1 MAMLSLVHEK
11 PVVEQS
17 SATADDARASVRPAS
32 MRSSF
37 ARVRRYLPRLDAG
50 LWLVYICGFLS
61 AVLWPPLV
69 ILGGMLTELLVT
81 AGHIKQAG
89 TGLGLLNRTFPGLE
103 SNQLLLVLLGGMLGL
118 GTLECLLLYALD
130 RSAKGA
136 SQRVT
141 TRLRRELRQQAYHLA
156 GSELFGARETSL
168 TELFMD
174 RMETLRQGLVAWW
187 SAVPRE
193 AIRVGLLVALA
204 LMLNVW
210 LTLAAVLLA
219 AIIWLIFGWLQDQWR
234 HQKRLLDD
242 RASLLRSQL
251 LEGLGQVRMVRGYM
265 LDDLPGQ
272 PFDET
277 LAQYHRAALAR
288 HRKEDSMAPLVQF
301 VMLCGAVLILLLLGM
316 NLFRIPPKLAVDEA
330 VILYAALFCSVPPL
344 VRLARLPKSLERAE
358 RAADEIF
365 QYLDRE
371 PGVGQLPE
379 ATPLDPLMEQI
390 ELVDVT
396 LLDGSGHKLLDE
408 VSLQIPARARVG
420 FVSLDSRTPLSLIY
434 LLPRFYDPYTGQV
447 AIDRKDVRY
456 STLASV
462 RLQTALVTRESL
474 LFTGTVAENISCGDE
489 QFTQL
494 QITEAAKRARAYD
507 FVQRLP
513 QGFSTVVGE
522 HGMRLTNSQQ
532 LRLGV
537 ARALLR
543 DPTLVI
549 LEEPPDEMDNPTAEL
564 LDQAIEEL
572 ADKRTLVVLPTRL
585 ITLRKLDRVYL
596 FHDGKLVDEG
606 SHNELLQRSDLY
618 RHLIYQRFNMFRD
631 GRAGRWGAD

>member
-1 MAMLSLVHEK
+1 MLSLAHDKSVAG
-11 PVVEQS
+11 P
-17 SATADDARASVRPAS
+17 SAAMNNSAPAVAQAAG

-37 ARVRRYLPRLDAG
+37 ARVRRYLPNFDASVC
-50 LWLVYICGFLS
+50 LVYVCGFLS
-61 AVLWPPLV
+61 GVLWPPLV
-69 ILGGMLTELLVT
+69 VLGAMITELLVT
-81 AGHIKQAG
+81 VGNLEHSTA
-89 TGLGLLNRTFPGLE
+89 LGLLVRQYPALE
-103 SNQLLLVLLGGMLGL
+103 RNELCLIVLLGAALALGS
-118 GTLECLLLYALD
+118 LECLLLYGLERA
-130 RSAKGA
+130 AKGA
-136 SQRVT
+136 AQQVT

-168 TELFMD
+168 GELFTD

-187 SAVPRE
+187 RAVPRE
-193 AIRVGLLVALA
+193 IVRLGLLVALA
-204 LMLNVW
+204 LMLHVW

-219 AIIWLIFGWLQDQWR
+219 AIIWLIFSWLQEQWR
-234 HQKRLLDD
+234 HTKRLLDD
-242 RASLLRSQL
+242 RASLTRSQL

-265 LDDLPGQ
+265 LDDTPGQ

-277 LAQYHRAALAR
+277 LDQYHRAALAR
-288 HRKEDSMAPLVQF
+288 HRKEDSLAPLVRF
-301 VMLCGAVLILLLLGM
+301 VVLCGAALILLLLGM
-316 NLFRIPPKLAVDEA
+316 NLFRIPTGLPVDQA
-330 VILYAALFCSVPPL
+330 IILYAALFCAVPPL
-344 VRLARLPKSLERAE
+344 VRVVRLPHSLERAE

-379 ATPLDPLMEQI
+379 ATPLDPMVEQV

-408 VSLQIPARARVG
+408 VTLQIPARARVG
-420 FVSLDSRTPLSLIY
+420 FVSLDSRTPLALSY

-447 AIDRKDVRY
+447 LLDRKDVRY
-456 STLASV
+456 AMLASV
-462 RLQTALVTRESL
+462 RLQTALVMREAL
-474 LFTGTVAENISCGDE
+474 LFTGTVAENISCGDD
-489 QFTQL
+489 QFSQL
-494 QITEAAKRARAYD
+494 QITEIAKRVRAYD

-513 QGFSTVVGE
+513 QGFNTVVGE

-532 LRLGV
+532 VRIGL

-549 LEEPPDEMDNPTAEL
+549 LEEPPDEMDIPTAEL
-564 LDQAIEEL
+564 LDQAIEAL
-572 ADKRTLVVLPTRL
+572 ADKRTMIVLPTRL
-585 ITLRKLDRVYL
+585 ITLRKLDRVFL

-606 SHNELLQRSDLY
+606 SHNELLQRSELY

-631 GRAGRWGAD
+631 GRAGRWGAG